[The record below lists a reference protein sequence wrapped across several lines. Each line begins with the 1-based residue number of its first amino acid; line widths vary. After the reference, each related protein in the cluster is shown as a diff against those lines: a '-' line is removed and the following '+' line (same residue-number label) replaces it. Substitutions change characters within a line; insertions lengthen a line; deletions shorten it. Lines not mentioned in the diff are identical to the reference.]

1 MTDVRD
7 VIVDGKKITTEVSV
21 QKRTMNRLEETFAT
35 DVLGL
40 QLSAKLIQWFEFE
53 PMRLRL
59 GGSAFYKPDFIVI
72 DGIGQVLAY
81 ELKGHWREA
90 ARARI
95 KIAASRFPWIKFVAV
110 TWDRVGWHYEEFQV

>member
-1 MTDVRD
+1 MSDVE
-7 VIVDGKKITTEVSV
+7 IPDGMPITTAAVV
-21 QKRTMNRLEETFAT
+21 RKREMNRLERRFTI
-35 DVLGL
+35 DILSL
-40 QLSAKLIQWFEFE
+40 QQAGGLIQWFEFE
-53 PMRLRL
+53 PIRLRL

-95 KIAASRFPWIKFVAV
+95 KIAAARFPWIKFVAV
-110 TWDRVGWHYEEFQV
+110 KLRAGRWEYEEFDP